1 MTQYKKHDI
10 LIKNIE
16 SLRQLMN
23 TEPFITDY
31 AFIQKEAIEFE
42 QVLEKLLNNV
52 NTQLEAINP
61 ESTSDSNPS
70 TEDDIIM

>member
-1 MTQYKKHDI
+1 
-10 LIKNIE
+10 
-16 SLRQLMN
+16 MN